1 MRNKRHL
8 IELLIGKGE
17 EHRFKIKNN
26 SIKSFGSDVSAIL
39 ERLQVNRMGNR
50 QLRKDTSSVSF
61 CNGKDGL

>member
-1 MRNKRHL
+1 MNALFIRKARHL

-26 SIKSFGSDVSAIL
+26 SISAIL